1 MPYWR
6 LSAFYLFYFATLGT
20 LIPYWGPYLRSIGF
34 SAIEIGNLVAL
45 ILATKI
51 VAPNVWG
58 WIADRSGRCMGVV
71 RLAALLTVVCY
82 IGVFFGRE
90 FWWLALVMTLFSFFW
105 NASLPQLEAT
115 TLNYVDGGNGHY
127 GRVRLWGSIGFIV
140 AVWSMGALVDVKGEA
155 IILPVLLVLMIG
167 IWLSSLLV
175 PESACQMKHVPHAPL
190 LRVFKSPAVV
200 VFLLVSFLMQ
210 ASHAP
215 YYTFYTIYLSD
226 YGYTKSLIGFL
237 WAFGVVCEIGI
248 FLVMHRMKLWVS
260 LPYVILACFG
270 VAIIR
275 WILIAQFPA
284 ELWILVVAQ
293 AMHALT
299 FGAFHASAV
308 QLIHQ
313 YFIGPHQH
321 RGQALY
327 SSVSFGMGGAVG
339 SFYSGYSWAWWG
351 ATTTF
356 MLAALISAI
365 ALLLTYFY
373 LCRGA
378 GHPAIR

>member
-6 LSAFYLFYFATLGT
+6 LSSFYLFYFATLGT

-34 SAIEIGNLVAL
+34 SVIEIGNLVAL

-127 GRVRLWGSIGFIV
+127 GRVRLWGSVGFIV
-140 AVWSMGALVDVKGEA
+140 AVWSMGALVDLKGEA
-155 IILPVLLVLMIG
+155 IILPVLLVLMVG

-175 PESACQMKHVPHAPL
+175 PESACPLKHESRTPL
-190 LRVFKSPAVV
+190 LHVFKSPVVV
-200 VFLLVSFLMQ
+200 VFLLVCFLMQ

-226 YGYTKSLIGFL
+226 HGHTKSLIGFL

-248 FLVMHRMKLWVS
+248 FLIMYRMKLWMG

-270 VAIIR
+270 VAAVR
-275 WILIAQFPA
+275 WILIAQFPT

-313 YFIGPHQH
+313 YFTGPHQH

-351 ATTTF
+351 PATTF
-356 MLAALISAI
+356 VIAALIAVM

-378 GHPAIR
+378 GHPASR